1 MLLIPASRLRQS
13 LWGGSPMGPLELSRA
28 RPGCCRWFSQRLCA
42 AQREQ
47 LAMCEWCYWSANAS
61 LTKQQ
66 DEETQKTRDGA
77 PLWIIG
83 SWIVNDSVVVSLAWW
98 VNYALVSL
106 VIHWTSEMSE
116 STLRILHFVCKK
128 VVNKPTV
135 DLSCCVTACSSK
147 SWISLFQ
154 VSKNI
159 SSFKVWTWPA
169 SYLK

>member
-1 MLLIPASRLRQS
+1 MLNYHSQPNAPHPSIPSPAISLGRFPHESLRAFPRQAGMLSLVFTETLCSATWAAGDVRVMLLKRKCID
-13 LWGGSPMGPLELSRA
+13 
-28 RPGCCRWFSQRLCA
+28 
-42 AQREQ
+42 
-47 LAMCEWCYWSANAS
+47 
-61 LTKQQ
+61 TKQQ

-135 DLSCCVTACSSK
+135 DLSCCVTLLVQANRHFLCFRYPK
-147 SWISLFQ
+147 I
-154 VSKNI
+154 
-159 SSFKVWTWPA
+159 
-169 SYLK
+169 